1 MREGIIPSNFIIKCI
16 YLRIYPAIVSITK
29 AKCKVKIR
37 KNDKI
42 DDACWGFKTIKRKIS
57 DKLKHSTLS
66 YDGMDVEIF
75 ADPSCPEDEVWIGLE
90 ELDTGEFLLG
100 VFYLPQG
107 KLIGG
112 YNI

>member
-1 MREGIIPSNFIIKCI
+1 MYSAEKWNG
-16 YLRIYPAIVSITK
+16 
-29 AKCKVKIR
+29 
-37 KNDKI
+37 
-42 DDACWGFKTIKRKIS
+42 G
-57 DKLKHSTLS
+57 
-66 YDGMDVEIF
+66 
-75 ADPSCPEDEVWIGLE
+75 WIGLE

>member
-1 MREGIIPSNFIIKCI
+1 
-16 YLRIYPAIVSITK
+16 
-29 AKCKVKIR
+29 
-37 KNDKI
+37 
-42 DDACWGFKTIKRKIS
+42 
-57 DKLKHSTLS
+57 
-66 YDGMDVEIF
+66 MDVEIF

-100 VFYLPQG
+100 VSYLPQG